1 MRASYL
7 QFDRPL
13 KNRLM
18 AYALLAGLMALQ
30 NLCFAQNATP
40 IPSTSTR
47 PAPGAVSTSTTGQFI
62 IHGADLNTRSSF
74 AMLADELSQSL
85 GQLLKDDG
93 KFAIP
98 VVIVVKT
105 PPNVAMIGPA
115 VTASIS
121 ELEHGG
127 FHLQMNVQLR
137 QDFQS
142 EDYSHELVRVLLAE
156 RILRNHQKL
165 ENTRQRVLPDWVL
178 TGVIQAMDYRSRSR
192 PSAVFAA
199 VFRSGQIF
207 SIDRILSANPT
218 ELDALSRTI
227 FETSTCALIL
237 TLLDQ
242 PDGALR
248 FSKFLGSLASDS
260 KSDRELLQQFFPN
273 LATSQNS
280 MEKWWTLQ
288 MATLATPGALETMS
302 IAETE
307 EKLDEALTLHFEE
320 SPEEKAATAKLTAP
334 TDEKKGGLFAK
345 WFKSDPSTKKEEE
358 VKPEPKTEK
367 KSEELK
373 PPTKAEKKAEPS
385 KEQPKVETKPN
396 KKKDSKSEEKPK
408 DDIESTPS
416 DKPSWW
422 NPFGGSRKTIFPFS
436 KKKVDEEEEP
446 AEKKKEEKPA
456 DKKKVK
462 PEAKTEKPA
471 TDEAKPAVSKL
482 PRKPSSQRSIS
493 GKPSDLPDL
502 TQEKSAPKKK
512 VDDAKVDD
520 TSTATGRTL
529 YNPLNWFKRGKSD
542 LENKPEVVKKGTP
555 PPDIAKPK
563 PATARLASYPL
574 EDYLRIW
581 KRKDRSDIMQRS
593 LDQLNALKQR
603 AHPLYKQIVN
613 EYAAVTQLLA
623 QGKDKG
629 VMDKLE
635 DLRAKRAK
643 TREAAKAVE
652 SYVDWYEAT
661 QNETYSGEFDDY
673 LKLCRKLDKE
683 KYTRGDAI
691 SKYLDAIEKEYED

>member
-1 MRASYL
+1 MPATHL
-7 QFDRPL
+7 QFDRSISQ
-13 KNRLM
+13 RLM
-18 AYALLAGLMALQ
+18 AYAILAGLLAIQ

-40 IPSTSTR
+40 IPSTPTR

-62 IHGADLNTRSSF
+62 IHGTDLNTRSSF

-199 VFRSGQIF
+199 VFRSGQIY

-248 FSKFLGSLASDS
+248 FSKFLNSLASDS

-320 SPEEKAATAKLTAP
+320 TPEEKAATAKVTAP
-334 TDEKKGGLFAK
+334 ADEKKEGLFAK
-345 WFKSDPSTKKEEE
+345 WFKSNPSTKKEVE

-367 KSEELK
+367 KSEESK
-373 PPTKAEKKAEPS
+373 PPTKAEKKGEPS
-385 KEQPKVETKPN
+385 KEQPKEEAKSN
-396 KKKDSKSEEKPK
+396 KKKEAKSEEKPK
-408 DDIESTPS
+408 AEDESPPS

-446 AEKKKEEKPA
+446 TEKKKEEKPA

-462 PEAKTEKPA
+462 PEAKAEKPA
-471 TDEAKPAVSKL
+471 SDEAKPTVSKL

-493 GKPSDLPDL
+493 GKPSDLPEV
-502 TQEKSAPKKK
+502 TPEKPASKKK
-512 VDDAKVDD
+512 EDEA
-520 TSTATGRTL
+520 SIPTGRTL
-529 YNPLNWFKRGKSD
+529 YNPLNWFKKGKSD
-542 LENKPEVVKKGTP
+542 PENKPEVSKKGSP
-555 PPDIAKPK
+555 PPDLALPK
-563 PATARLASYPL
+563 PATPRMASYPL

-581 KRKDRSDIMQRS
+581 KRKDRADIVQRS

-603 AHPLYKQIVN
+603 AHPLYKQVVN
-613 EYAAVTQLLA
+613 DYAAVAQLLV
-623 QGKDKG
+623 QGKEKG

-635 DLRAKRAK
+635 DLRNRRAK

-661 QNETYSGEFDDY
+661 QNETYSGEFEDY